1 MKKLY
6 QNAKWASIWLT
17 VKPWLTVIAFF
28 VILRYTGVF
37 SGVSQVTQS
46 ALMKMG
52 FLNAV
57 PNTPAVIKN
66 FNYNFTMKDLHGKTV
81 NGSDFK
87 NKTLFINL
95 WATWCGPCR
104 SEMSSIHSLYQKVN
118 HDKVAFIM
126 LSIDDPNH
134 DQKVSKY
141 ISDNNYTFPVY
152 RPIDGLPYQLQVTTI
167 PTTFIVSPE
176 GKIVSKKVGAA
187 SYDNEEFLQY
197 LENLK

>member
-1 MKKLY
+1 
-6 QNAKWASIWLT
+6 
-17 VKPWLTVIAFF
+17 
-28 VILRYTGVF
+28 
-37 SGVSQVTQS
+37 
-46 ALMKMG
+46 
-52 FLNAV
+52 
-57 PNTPAVIKN
+57 
-66 FNYNFTMKDLHGKTV
+66 
-81 NGSDFK
+81 
-87 NKTLFINL
+87 
-95 WATWCGPCR
+95 
-104 SEMSSIHSLYQKVN
+104 
-118 HDKVAFIM
+118 M